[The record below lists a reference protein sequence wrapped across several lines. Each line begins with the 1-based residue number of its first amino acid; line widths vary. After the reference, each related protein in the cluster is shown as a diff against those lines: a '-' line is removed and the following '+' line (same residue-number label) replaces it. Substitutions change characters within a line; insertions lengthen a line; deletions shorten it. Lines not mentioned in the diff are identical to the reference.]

1 MVAFGFG
8 NHALWSK
15 AQTMMKVLYKRD
27 RRYRMKKV
35 LVAGSTGY
43 LGHYVIK
50 ELKKQGYWVRALAR
64 NPQKLKHIQ
73 EDIDEVFIGEVTQ
86 PETLNGVC
94 DGIDVVFSSVGI
106 TRQKDRV
113 TYMDVDYQGNMNLLA
128 QARQSGARK
137 FLYVSVINGHLMQ
150 DLKMIQAKELFVDHL
165 KGASIESTV
174 IRPTGF
180 FSDMLEFLTM
190 AKKGKV
196 YLFGSGQN
204 IINPIHGKDLAEV
217 CVKAIE
223 QTQQEIVVGGPTE
236 YTYRQIAELAFR
248 VLHKKASISTVPLWM
263 KRVALAVMR
272 ACTSVNTYG
281 PLEFLMTVLTMNIV
295 GTPHGREGLQHF
307 FEQHVHS

>member
-1 MVAFGFG
+1 
-8 NHALWSK
+8 
-15 AQTMMKVLYKRD
+15 
-27 RRYRMKKV
+27 MKKV

-43 LGHYVIK
+43 LGQYMVK

-64 NPQKLKHIQ
+64 SPQKLERVQ

-86 PETLNGVC
+86 PDTLKGVC

-128 QARQSGARK
+128 QARQSRVHK
-137 FLYVSVINGHLMQ
+137 FLYVSVINGDLMK
-150 DLKMIQAKELFVDHL
+150 DLKMIQAKERFVDHL
-165 KGASIESTV
+165 KGAHIEHTV

-190 AKKGKV
+190 AKKGRV
-196 YLFGSGQN
+196 YLFGTGQN
-204 IINPIHGKDLAEV
+204 TINPIHGKDLAEV

-223 QTQQEIVVGGPTE
+223 QTQQEIVVGGPTQ

-248 VLHKKASISTVPLWM
+248 VLHKKASISTVPLWI
-263 KRVALAVMR
+263 KRVMLALMR
-272 ACTSVNTYG
+272 MCSSVKTYG
-281 PLEFLMTVLTMNIV
+281 PIEFLMTVLTMDVV
-295 GTPHGREGLQHF
+295 GPPYGKENLQSF
-307 FEQHVHS
+307 FEQQVHC

>member
-1 MVAFGFG
+1 
-8 NHALWSK
+8 
-15 AQTMMKVLYKRD
+15 
-27 RRYRMKKV
+27 MKKV

-64 NPQKLKHIQ
+64 NPQKLERIR
-73 EDIDEVFIGEVTQ
+73 EDVDEAFIGEVTQ
-86 PETLNGVC
+86 SETLKGVC

-106 TRQKDRV
+106 TRQKDHV

-128 QARQSGARK
+128 QARQSGVRK

-150 DLKMIQAKELFVDHL
+150 DLRMIQAKELFVDHL
-165 KGASIESTV
+165 KGSHIEYTV

-180 FSDMLEFLTM
+180 FSDMLEFLNM

-196 YLFGSGQN
+196 YLFGTGQN
-204 IINPIHGKDLAEV
+204 TINPIHGKDLAEV

-223 QTQQEIVVGGPTE
+223 QTQQEIDVGGPTQ

-248 VLHKKASISTVPLWM
+248 ALHKKASISTVPLWM
-263 KRVALAVMR
+263 KSVVLALIR
-272 ACTSVNTYG
+272 TFTSVNTYG
-281 PLEFLMTVLTMNIV
+281 PVEFLMTVLTMNVV
-295 GTPHGREGLQHF
+295 GTPYGKEGLQYF
-307 FEQHVHS
+307 FEQHTHN

>member
-1 MVAFGFG
+1 
-8 NHALWSK
+8 
-15 AQTMMKVLYKRD
+15 
-27 RRYRMKKV
+27 MKKV

-43 LGHYVIK
+43 LGQYVIK

-64 NPQKLKHIQ
+64 YPQKLKPIQ
-73 EDIDEVFIGEVTQ
+73 EDIDEVFIGEVTH

-106 TRQKDRV
+106 TRQKDQV

-128 QARQSGARK
+128 QARQSGVHK
-137 FLYVSVINGHLMQ
+137 FIYVSVIKGQQMQ

-180 FSDMLEFLTM
+180 FSDMLEFLAM

-196 YLFGSGQN
+196 YLFGTGQN
-204 IINPIHGKDLAEV
+204 TINPIHGKDLAEV

-223 QTQQEIVVGGPTE
+223 QTQQEIDVGGPMQ

-248 VLHKKASISTVPLWM
+248 VLHKKANISTVPLWM
-263 KRVALAVMR
+263 KSVVLALIR
-272 ACTSVNTYG
+272 TFTSVNTYG
-281 PLEFLMTVLTMNIV
+281 PVEFLMTVLTINVV
-295 GTPHGREGLQHF
+295 GNPYGKEGLQHF
-307 FEQHVHS
+307 FEQHVHN